1 MKMVQRIFKK
11 VLSVFINFRQPIR
24 GTTQI
29 WLVTHDQYGIS
40 TLVPLTSFRGET
52 KGAVAK

>member
-11 VLSVFINFRQPIR
+11 VLSVFINLLQPIR